1 MNEKIVMPTNQ
12 VVENERAR
20 FPPRF
25 PTKDSLVQ
33 QRQRFI
39 QNVVV
44 QRRVCFVSTM
54 VTANPIT
61 EWIKS
66 GMEAAS
72 EAEASFEDR
81 VAE

>member
-39 QNVVV
+39 I
-44 QRRVCFVSTM
+44 S
-54 VTANPIT
+54 
-61 EWIKS
+61 
-66 GMEAAS
+66 
-72 EAEASFEDR
+72 
-81 VAE
+81 